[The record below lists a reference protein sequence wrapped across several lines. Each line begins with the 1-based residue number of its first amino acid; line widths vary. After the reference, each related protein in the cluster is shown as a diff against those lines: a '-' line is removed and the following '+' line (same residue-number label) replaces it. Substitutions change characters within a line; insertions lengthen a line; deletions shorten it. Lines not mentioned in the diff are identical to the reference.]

1 MTSLPLSFRVKN
13 AVIEKHQLEGTDP
26 SDRYFNRLIPVK
38 RVEKGYSASV
48 MYEALTLN
56 SQVHRTP
63 QDAITDLIGQLR
75 QLGFSK
81 MRTRLNFKGQKY
93 LAEKETWVEYPDL

>member
-1 MTSLPLSFRVKN
+1 MTTLPLSFRVKN

-38 RVEKGYSASV
+38 RVEKGYSGSV

-63 QDAITDLIGQLR
+63 QGAITDLVSQLR
-75 QLGFSK
+75 ELGFTK
-81 MRTRLNFKGQKY
+81 MRTRINFKGQKY
-93 LAEKETWVEYPDL
+93 LAEKETWIEYPDT